1 MNSQM
6 KGIQMNSQMKS
17 PMNNIAEHSFDQS
30 DLCSLC
36 PIISELIVSALINLK
51 TKLHK
56 FD

>member
-1 MNSQM
+1 MNGSQM
-6 KGIQMNSQMKS
+6 KGIQMNS
-17 PMNNIAEHSFDQS
+17 PMNNIAEYSFDKL